1 MYNLTFCPSSLQSAE
16 ISFPTAPAPITVTG
30 LFFKYV
36 ISFITSTLLF
46 NYIKGRFSIEYSI
59 NHFIFLD
66 IGEYLTTKIY
76 IYMYPLS
83 KNQDNFPNPSHARSE
98 ERRVGKD
105 INSYMLYMKT

>member
-1 MYNLTFCPSSLQSAE
+1 EWYNLTFCPASLQSAA
-16 ISFPTAPAPITVTG
+16 IAFPTAPAPITVTG

-46 NYIKGRFSIEYSI
+46 NFIKGRLSIEYSI
-59 NHFIFLD
+59 NYFIFLD

-83 KNQDNFPNPSHARSE
+83 KNQDNFPNPSHALTS
-98 ERRVGKD
+98 
-105 INSYMLYMKT
+105 T